1 MTDTP
6 FSRIVRGQAPAD
18 IVYQD
23 EDVTAF
29 RDIRPAA
36 PVHVLIVP
44 NKVLRTLNDAEPEDQ
59 LLLGK
64 LLLTARRLARELGVA
79 ESGYRIVIN
88 CNAHGGQSV
97 YHLHLHLL
105 GGRAMSWPSG

>member
-1 MTDTP
+1 MNDTL
-6 FSRIVRGQAPAD
+6 FSRIIRGEAPAH

-23 EDVTAF
+23 EEVTAF
-29 RDIRPAA
+29 RDINPAA
-36 PVHVLIVP
+36 PTHVLIVP
-44 NKVLRTLNDAEPEDQ
+44 NKALPTLNDAQPADQ
-59 LLLGK
+59 MLLGK
-64 LLLTARRLARELGVA
+64 LLLTAQRLARELGVA

-88 CNAHGGQSV
+88 CNAQGGQSV